1 MHNFKVKEDR
11 QSSFKSVASR
21 AVRKWLESRARI
33 NGEERKSVTTSDVA
47 GALIRINSVTCN
59 GSDLMDKMDYED
71 ATLEDLNS
79 EQTPTT

>member
-1 MHNFKVKEDR
+1 M
-11 QSSFKSVASR
+11 
-21 AVRKWLESRARI
+21 
-33 NGEERKSVTTSDVA
+33 TTSDVA

-79 EQTPTT
+79 ERTPTT